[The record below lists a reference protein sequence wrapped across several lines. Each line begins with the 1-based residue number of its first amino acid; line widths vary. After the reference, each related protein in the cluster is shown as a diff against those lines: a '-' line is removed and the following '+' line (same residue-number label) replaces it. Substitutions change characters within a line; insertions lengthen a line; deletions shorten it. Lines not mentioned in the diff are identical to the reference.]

1 MKLFL
6 FFLVIISHQLFGQAV
21 RSNESLWDQIRL
33 NSKLQYDSDRSE
45 ITNASKKYIGNQ
57 YLINRLSKNGQRYL
71 YYLSLIHI

>member
-6 FFLVIISHQLFGQAV
+6 FFLVIVSHQLFSQAV
-21 RSNESLWDQIRL
+21 RSNESLWDQIRF

-45 ITNASKKYIGNQ
+45 IANASEKYIGNQ

-71 YYLSLIHI
+71 ITL